1 MKPSGLAL
9 RTNLVACLAASLVAS
24 LAVSL
29 AASLAAPAAAAEPWP
44 ARPIRAIVP
53 YAAGSTT
60 DIVPRV
66 VLEQLAAQLGQPII
80 VDNRPG
86 AGGTIG
92 AAVVAKAEPDGYT
105 ILVNSSAH
113 AVSPA
118 LYANL
123 AYDPARDFAAVIP
136 LGVSPAVLVVPPARG
151 FRTVQ
156 DFVAAAKARPGSF
169 NFSSVGVGS
178 ATHLSAERFLLSAG
192 VEAVHVPFKG
202 GAEAMNEVIANR
214 IDFFFGP
221 LGLVAPH
228 VQSGRLSA
236 LVVNGAARVA
246 ALPDVPTTAEAG
258 YDDVEYPI
266 WFGIFL
272 PAGTP
277 RDVVD
282 RLHRECL
289 QALQTPKVRERLAT
303 LGVEPMPMQPRDF
316 DAYVRQEILLNA
328 RLVKASGLKLE

>member
-1 MKPSGLAL
+1 MKPFGLAFL
-9 RTNLVACLAASLVAS
+9 TSLVACLAASLTAG
-24 LAVSL
+24 
-29 AASLAAPAAAAEPWP
+29 AEPWP

-53 YAAGSTT
+53 YGAGSTT

-66 VLEQLAAQLGQPII
+66 VLEQLSAQLGQPII

-113 AVSPA
+113 AISPA

-136 LGVSPAVLVVPPARG
+136 LGISPAVLVVPPARG

-156 DFVAAAKARPGSF
+156 EFVAAAKARPGSF

-178 ATHLSAERFLLSAG
+178 ATHLSAERFRLSAG

-221 LGLVAPH
+221 MGLVGPN
-228 VQSGRLSA
+228 VQSGRLTA
-236 LVVNGAARVA
+236 LVVNGTARVA

-258 YDDVEYPI
+258 YLNAEYPI
-266 WFGIFL
+266 WFGIFI

-282 RLHRECL
+282 KLHRECL
-289 QALQTPKVRERLAT
+289 QPLQTPTVRDQLAT
-303 LGVEPMPMQPRDF
+303 VGFEPMPMQPRDF
-316 DAYVRQEILLNA
+316 DAYVRKEILLNA
-328 RLVKASGLKLE
+328 NLVKASGLKLE